1 MMLYAVLY
9 TVMLNGTPY
18 TLVEPMRSLSQCRAI
33 ADVMHKNRDE
43 KYPDSQCVAII
54 PDKS

>member
-1 MMLYAVLY
+1 MLYAVLY